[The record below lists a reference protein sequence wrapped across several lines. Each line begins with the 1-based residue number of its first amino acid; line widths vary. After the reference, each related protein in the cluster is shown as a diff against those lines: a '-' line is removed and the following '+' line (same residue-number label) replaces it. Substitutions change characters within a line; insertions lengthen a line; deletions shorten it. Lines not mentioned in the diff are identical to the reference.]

1 MVVHERAA
9 QYPLKANH
17 LHRKIP
23 VTPGNGW
30 RDAGLVSDYN
40 IPMSSPLGRKFTLS
54 DLRAARTSGRK
65 IAMLT
70 CYDFT
75 TARLMQEG
83 GVPMLLAGDSAAN
96 VILGYDTTLP
106 VSLEFMIEITAAVR
120 RGAQQCYLVADMPFG
135 SYGSTLL
142 HWVENVYRMVKLSGC
157 DCVKIEVAAGHA
169 ELVKTL
175 ADAGVAVMAHLG
187 LRPQS
192 VGIMG
197 GYRFQARTAIEAD
210 NVVALAQ
217 LMQKS
222 GAAAL
227 LLEAVPP
234 EVSARV
240 VEQTAIPVI
249 GCGAG
254 PACHGHV
261 IVTHDA
267 LGLTAHR
274 PKFAPL
280 LADFSEPL
288 KKAFARYVHNIE
300 TGEYP
305 AIEHQ
310 YEMPH
315 DERKSFQR
323 SAGENQ
329 ALTIS

>member
-1 MVVHERAA
+1 M
-9 QYPLKANH
+9 L
-17 LHRKIP
+17 
-23 VTPGNGW
+23 
-30 RDAGLVSDYN
+30 S
-40 IPMSSPLGRKFTLS
+40 RKFTLS
-54 DLRAARTSGRK
+54 DLRAARKSGEK
-65 IAMLT
+65 IPMLT

-75 TARLMQEG
+75 TARLMQEA

-120 RGAQQCYLVADMPFG
+120 RGAANCFVVADMPFG
-135 SYGSTLL
+135 SYGSGPQADSSLN
-142 HWVENVYRMVKLSGC
+142 WVENVYRMVKLSGC

-192 VGIMG
+192 VGILG
-197 GYRFQARTAIEAD
+197 GYKFQARTAHEAE
-210 NVVALAQ
+210 NLVALAQ

-240 VEQTAIPVI
+240 VEQTALPVI

-254 PACHGHV
+254 PACHGSV
-261 IVTHDA
+261 VVTHDSI
-267 LGLTAHR
+267 GLSERR
-274 PKFAPL
+274 PRFAPL
-280 LADFSEPL
+280 IADISEPL
-288 KKAFARYVHNIE
+288 KHAFGRYVE
-300 TGEYP
+300 RVSSGKYP
-305 AIEHQ
+305 GIEHQ
-310 YEMPH
+310 YEMPG
-315 DERKSFQR
+315 EEKSKF
-323 SAGENQ
+323 
-329 ALTIS
+329 